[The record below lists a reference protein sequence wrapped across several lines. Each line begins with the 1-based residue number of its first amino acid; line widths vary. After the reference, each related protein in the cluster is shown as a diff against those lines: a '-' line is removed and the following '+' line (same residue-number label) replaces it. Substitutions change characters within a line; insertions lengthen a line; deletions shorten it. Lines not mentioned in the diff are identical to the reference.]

1 MADKCN
7 QMLLSCQRFYPHLM
21 TLVTYARPVGIREFG
36 RLLRERRE
44 RLGISQRAVARRAG
58 IDASYLSRLEAGDPS
73 YKSVGQDILRHLAAA
88 LESDAVEF
96 EASLYDRP
104 LPAPVA
110 TLPDYPER
118 IPVVARDVPGSS
130 GASPESY
137 RVVEYVYVPFR
148 FKQGRLLKAITVRGD
163 CMAPMI
169 PDGAIVILDE
179 AAAAD
184 VRNGQIVA
192 CTWQDED
199 GRWNAGVKRFFLR
212 GADVH
217 LVPNVG
223 EPIIVPAERVRI
235 EGVAI
240 EVRQRLV

>member
-1 MADKCN
+1 
-7 QMLLSCQRFYPHLM
+7 M
-21 TLVTYARPVGIREFG
+21 TLVTYSRPVGIREFG

-44 RLGISQRAVARRAG
+44 RLAISQRAVARRAG
-58 IDASYLSRLEAGDPS
+58 IDSSYLSRLESGDPA
-73 YKSVGQDILRHLAAA
+73 YKSVGQDVLRQLAAA
-88 LESDAVEF
+88 LESDALEF
-96 EASLYDRP
+96 EAALYDRP

-110 TLPDYPER
+110 TLPDYAER

-148 FKQGRLLKAITVRGD
+148 FKQGRLLKAISVRGD

-179 AAAAD
+179 TAAAD
-184 VRNGQIVA
+184 VRNGQVVA
-192 CTWQDED
+192 CTWQDD
-199 GRWNAGVKRFFLR
+199 QGRWNAAIKRFFLH
-212 GADVH
+212 GDEVH

-223 EPIIVPAERVRI
+223 EPIIVPAERVKI
-235 EGVAI
+235 EGVAV
-240 EVRQRLV
+240 EVRQRLQ